1 MKYAL
6 ALTCHNVSFIRE
18 EVNINEPTTQTIGR
32 SNDGNAIVRIFPTRK
47 ELNVVTAD
55 DAAD

>member
-6 ALTCHNVSFIRE
+6 ALTCHNVRE
-18 EVNINEPTTQTIGR
+18 EVIINEPTTQTAGR

-47 ELNVVTAD
+47 ELNIVTAD
-55 DAAD
+55 DAAG

>member
-1 MKYAL
+1 MP
-6 ALTCHNVSFIRE
+6 HVSILRE
-18 EVNINEPTTQTIGR
+18 EVIINEPTTQTIGR

-47 ELNVVTAD
+47 ELDIVTAH